1 MLPLLPPLDPN
12 LCCMKIPDNAG
23 IPGAESLTLGVE
35 AAFTAANEDL
45 SIANIISPF
54 FVPNG
59 CCVEAS
65 C

>member
-1 MLPLLPPLDPN
+1 
-12 LCCMKIPDNAG
+12 MKIPDNAG